1 MRAYPEGK
9 ILRATGPARRA
20 ARREATAPYNGD
32 GMEGGAIA
40 RMLEDGDGAA
50 YMVKTSEL
58 EARAESEAQS
68 VEFEGGEDGEEDA
81 SKPNFSA
88 LTAAEM
94 AGGKVIIPR
103 GGGGGKEEERQRR
116 PGQYYCNVW

>member
-1 MRAYPEGK
+1 
-9 ILRATGPARRA
+9 
-20 ARREATAPYNGD
+20 
-32 GMEGGAIA
+32 MEGGAIA